1 MVSIDNSSIQLNTS
15 GQLYVS
21 GGGSTPIYQNEYSL
35 VTVGDN
41 QPTGLTLS
49 NVPTVFSSIQVYING
64 QLQTLGDGIS
74 FGFDCYF
81 YDGFVVKS
89 FNNLSVG
96 DELYWNGIISN
107 FDLNSQD
114 LIQVIYES

>member
-1 MVSIDNSSIQLNTS
+1 LNSS

-21 GGGSTPIYQNEYSL
+21 GGGSTPIYQNQYSL
-35 VTVGDN
+35 VTIGDN

-64 QLQTLGDGIS
+64 QLQQLGDGLS
-74 FGFDCYF
+74 TLDCYF
-81 YDGFVVKS
+81 YDGFTVKS

-96 DELYWNGIISN
+96 DELYWNGLISN